1 MNSEKI
7 MKAIG
12 GIDDGYIEKYAVVKP
27 VANDRI
33 NRIVVRRKW
42 FYRLCACLAAIA
54 IVLGIG
60 FPILNNPGGNPSI
73 IVTAYAMEKSNAV
86 AEQALTK
93 SSPIPVSL
101 LETSDGLKGFLFSVD
116 SATQDAPPSLA
127 IFTAGA
133 YEQKVGELIEIVGV
147 DLEPG
152 KQYFFFVGQS
162 IDDFSNVSFFYSDEE
177 TKTTFEIGVK
187 ITETDAGFSAE
198 LEELKA
204 FPTKAEE

>member
-1 MNSEKI
+1 MSSEKI

-27 VANDRI
+27 VANDRN

-42 FYRLCACLAAIA
+42 IYRLCACLATIA

-60 FPILNNPGGNPSI
+60 FPILNNPGVNPSI
-73 IVTAYAMEKSNAV
+73 IVTAYAMENNNVV

-116 SATQDAPPSLA
+116 AAAQEAPPSLA

-133 YEQKVGELIEIVGV
+133 YEQRVGELIEVVGV
-147 DLEPG
+147 DLNPG
-152 KQYFFFVGQS
+152 TQYFFFVGQS
-162 IDDFSNVSFFYSDEE
+162 IDDFSNISFFFSDEE

-187 ITETDAGFSAE
+187 ITETDEGFFAE

-204 FPTKAEE
+204 FHTKSEE